1 MVALGSHN
9 TTFFRLWSRVTAE
22 PASGSKQTQKS
33 MRKLA
38 DIASFGL
45 DYPDEILTNSPN
57 PNQQTHW
64 SQIHVICRKVQLIR
78 N

>member
-1 MVALGSHN
+1 M
-9 TTFFRLWSRVTAE
+9 TRVTAE

-57 PNQQTHW
+57 PNQETH
-64 SQIHVICRKVQLIR
+64 
-78 N
+78 